1 MTKGIIFDLLTLNNG
16 MVLTLFRIFKIG
28 LIKDNQG
35 FGTFYTLMFAI
46 HKLETSV
53 SLTWRTALNG
63 SQKSKTKSKQ
73 KSKTSYASA

>member
-35 FGTFYTLMFAI
+35 FGTFYTLMFAV

-53 SLTWRTALNG
+53 SIAWRTKAYGEEENK
-63 SQKSKTKSKQ
+63 SKSKT
-73 KSKTSYASA
+73 TIASA